1 MTTASLACSWPGTAV
16 NVTALAG
23 IDATAR
29 YGILLLPAATTGP
42 HCGRA
47 DGVHWRARQWACPP
61 S

>member
-1 MTTASLACSWPGTAV
+1 M

-29 YGILLLPAATTGP
+29 YGILLLPAATAGP

-47 DGVHWRARQWACPP
+47 DGVH
-61 S
+61 